1 MALIKAS
8 RLQEND
14 TIMVQSTGLICV
26 VELITY
32 NDEHDFVFVQYN
44 ERGTRRSISFRADE
58 LVNVDLTDEEAAQR
72 SA

>member
-14 TIMVQSTGLICV
+14 RITVQSTGLICV

-32 NDEHDFVFVQYN
+32 GETHDYVFVQYD
-44 ERGTRRSISFRADE
+44 ERGRKCSISFRADE
-58 LVNVDLTDEEAAQR
+58 MVNVDLTDEEADAR
-72 SA
+72 NA